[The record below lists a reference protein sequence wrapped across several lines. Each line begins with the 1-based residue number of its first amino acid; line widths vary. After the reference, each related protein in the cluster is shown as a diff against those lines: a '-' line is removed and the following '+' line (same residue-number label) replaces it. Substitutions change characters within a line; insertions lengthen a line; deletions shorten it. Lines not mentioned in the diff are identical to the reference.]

1 MIEILSDGDQSSA
14 LGPLGLRVDPV
25 LLKDMMFGDMD
36 INYFEK
42 VMIMMTEDEDDNDN
56 DSQNLEGPDGDH
68 PLHADDGD

>member
-1 MIEILSDGDQSSA
+1 MIEILSARDQSSA

-42 VMIMMTEDEDDNDN
+42 VMIMMTEYEDD
-56 DSQNLEGPDGDH
+56 S
-68 PLHADDGD
+68 

>member
-1 MIEILSDGDQSSA
+1 
-14 LGPLGLRVDPV
+14 
-25 LLKDMMFGDMD
+25 MMFGDME

-42 VMIMMTEDEDDNDN
+42 VMIVMADNDN

>member
-42 VMIMMTEDEDDNDN
+42 VMADDDDDNDN